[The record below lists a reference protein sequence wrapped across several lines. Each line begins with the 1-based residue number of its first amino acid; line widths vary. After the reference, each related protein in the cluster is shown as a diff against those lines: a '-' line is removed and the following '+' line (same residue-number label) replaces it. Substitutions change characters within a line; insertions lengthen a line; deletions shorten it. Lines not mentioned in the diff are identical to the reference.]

1 MLTPQDIQNIQLIDT
16 EEIAKRLR
24 CGAERVGWY
33 RKAGLLKYRKLGKH
47 YLTTEAEYAEFI
59 NLTSGM
65 DLSNKLKIRLAG
77 MQIKKR
83 SLSRNQRLSDIRNMS
98 LPFYHRKGRT

>member
-24 CGAERVGWY
+24 CGPERVGWY
-33 RKAGLLKYRKLGKH
+33 RKAGLLKYRKLGKQ

-77 MQIKKR
+77 MQIKKAQ
-83 SLSRNQRLSDIRNMS
+83 SFEGHSA
-98 LPFYHRKGRT
+98 

>member
-24 CGAERVGWY
+24 CGVERVGWY
-33 RKAGLLKYRKLGKH
+33 RKAGLLKYRKLGKQ

-77 MQIKKR
+77 MQIKKAQ
-83 SLSRNQRLSDIRNMS
+83 SFEGHSA
-98 LPFYHRKGRT
+98 